1 MITKMKK
8 LALLVYHKEYTAFLE
23 KLREVGVVHIEQR
36 GSGSIENP
44 EMEQKLALA
53 NRYARVIKRLEACS
67 PADLK
72 PAGNPSG
79 AAAIVEQVETL
90 LADIEQHK
98 TLQQVLDKDIA
109 TLQPWGD
116 FEYAKV
122 EKLREAGY
130 ELKFFVTSSKS
141 YQTGWESDYNA
152 MLVAE
157 RQSRKY
163 FVTLT
168 PQGMAIDIDA
178 EVAKLP
184 TASLASL
191 EAEYAAV
198 NARIEEF
205 EKQLAQ
211 LAQEGLNTIKA
222 AQEKQRRNIEF
233 TKVMLGGEKVS
244 GDKLVLLEGWV
255 PLESVEPLRTMLDG
269 SGAFYELRAP
279 RRGDNVPVKL
289 KNNAFARMY
298 EVLTKM
304 YGMPSRTDFDPTPIL
319 APFFSLFF
327 AFCVGDAGYGLVLI
341 LLALFLKK
349 KGSKS
354 IAGLMN
360 LVMTLGVFTV
370 VIGTVLGTFFGMSIP
385 GLIAHFQG
393 MNLGPNDYNP
403 YSEYFIT
410 GTMELFGSE
419 YQKQMVL
426 ALGIGVVHISIAM
439 TIKAINSTVF
449 FGFKE
454 SLSAWGWWLAVV
466 GGVVLGALAF
476 FSAIPADVLKWALIA
491 VGILSAL
498 GIYVLNNLRRNVLS
512 NIGAGLW
519 DTYNMASGLLGDVLS
534 YIRLFAL
541 CLAGG
546 ELGKTFNNLAYGI
559 VEDADGTAAVFCW
572 IGFVLIVVFGHVLNI
587 AMSCLSAYVHPLR
600 LTFVEYFKNAGYDGK
615 GEEYKP
621 FKNEE

>member
-23 KLREVGVVHIEQR
+23 KLREVGVVHIQQR
-36 GSGSIENP
+36 ESGCVENP
-44 EMEQKLALA
+44 EMEQKLSVA
-53 NRYARVIKRLEACS
+53 NRYARALKRLELCS
-67 PADLK
+67 PAELK

-98 TLQQVLDKDIA
+98 TLQQVLDKDMA
-109 TLQPWGD
+109 ALQPWGD
-116 FEYAKV
+116 FDHSNV

-130 ELKFFVTSSKS
+130 ELRFFVTSSKS
-141 YQTGWESDYNA
+141 YQAEWESEYNA

-168 PQGMAIDIDA
+168 PHGTTVDIDA

-184 TASLASL
+184 TASLAAL
-191 EAEYAAV
+191 EAEFASV

-211 LAQEGLNTIKA
+211 LAQDGLNTIKA
-222 AQEKQRRNIEF
+222 AQEQQRRDIEF

-255 PLESVEPLRTMLDG
+255 PEESVEPLKAMLDG
-269 SGAFYELRAP
+269 CGVFYELRAA
-279 RRGDNVPVKL
+279 RRGDKIPVKL
-289 KNNAFARMY
+289 KNNAFTRMY

-304 YGMPSRTDFDPTPIL
+304 YGMPSGTDFDPTPVV

-327 AFCVGDAGYGLVLI
+327 AFCMGDAGYGLLMI
-341 LLALFLKK
+341 LLGFIVKK
-349 KGSKS
+349 KISKKFS
-354 IAGLMN
+354 GMIN
-360 LVMTLGVFTV
+360 LVITLGIFT
-370 VIGTVLGTFFGMSIP
+370 TVLGALLGTFFGMSLLNTSVIKDFV
-385 GLIAHFQG
+385 IAG
-393 MNLGPNDYNP
+393 DVTIM
-403 YSEYFIT
+403 
-410 GTMELFGSE
+410 GST
-419 YQKQMVL
+419 YDKQMLL
-426 ALGIGVVHISIAM
+426 ALGIGVLHISIAM
-439 TIKAINSTVF
+439 TVKAINSTVF
-449 FGFKE
+449 YGFKE
-454 SLSAWGWWLAVV
+454 SLSAWGWWLVVV
-466 GGVVLGALAF
+466 GSVLVGTMTF
-476 FSAIPADVLKWALIA
+476 MSVIPADISKWVFIA
-491 VGILSAL
+491 VGGLGAL
-498 GIYVLNNLRRNVLS
+498 GIYILNNLRRNILM

-519 DTYNMASGLLGDVLS
+519 DTYNMASGLLGDILS

-541 CLAGG
+541 GLAGG
-546 ELGKTFNNLAYGI
+546 MLGQTFNDLAMM
-559 VEDADGTAAVFCW
+559 VVDGREGVGAVLGWVGFGLIII
-572 IGFVLIVVFGHVLNI
+572 IGHTLNI
-587 AMSCLSAYVHPLR
+587 AMSCLSAFVHPLR

>member
-23 KLREVGVVHIEQR
+23 KLREVGVVHIQQR
-36 GSGSIENP
+36 ESGCVENP
-44 EMEQKLALA
+44 EMEQKLSVA
-53 NRYARVIKRLEACS
+53 NRYARVAKRLELCS
-67 PADLK
+67 PAELK

-98 TLQQVLDKDIA
+98 TLQQVLDKDMA
-109 TLQPWGD
+109 ALQPWGD
-116 FEYAKV
+116 FDHSNV

-130 ELKFFVTSSKS
+130 ELRFFVTSSKS
-141 YQTGWESDYNA
+141 YQAEWESEYNA

-168 PQGMAIDIDA
+168 PHGTTVDIDA

-184 TASLASL
+184 TASLAAL
-191 EAEYAAV
+191 EAEFASV

-211 LAQEGLNTIKA
+211 LAQDGLNTIKA
-222 AQEKQRRNIEF
+222 AQEQQRRDIEF

-255 PLESVEPLRTMLDG
+255 PEESVEPLKAMLDG
-269 SGAFYELRAP
+269 CGVFYELRAA
-279 RRGDNVPVKL
+279 RRGDKIPVKL
-289 KNNAFARMY
+289 KNNAFTRMY

-304 YGMPSRTDFDPTPIL
+304 YGMPSGTDFDPTPVV

-327 AFCVGDAGYGLVLI
+327 AFCMGDAGYGLLMI
-341 LLALFLKK
+341 LLGFIVKK
-349 KGSKS
+349 KISKKFS
-354 IAGLMN
+354 GMIN
-360 LVMTLGVFTV
+360 LVITLGIFT
-370 VIGTVLGTFFGMSIP
+370 TVLGALLGTFFGMSLLNTSVIKDFV
-385 GLIAHFQG
+385 IAG
-393 MNLGPNDYNP
+393 DVTIM
-403 YSEYFIT
+403 
-410 GTMELFGSE
+410 GST
-419 YQKQMVL
+419 YDKQMLL
-426 ALGIGVVHISIAM
+426 ALGIGVLHISIAM
-439 TIKAINSTVF
+439 TVKAINSTVF
-449 FGFKE
+449 YGFKE
-454 SLSAWGWWLAVV
+454 SLSAWGWWLVVV
-466 GGVVLGALAF
+466 GSVLVGTMTF
-476 FSAIPADVLKWALIA
+476 MSVIPADISKWVFIA
-491 VGILSAL
+491 VGGLGAL
-498 GIYVLNNLRRNVLS
+498 GIYILNNLRRNILM

-519 DTYNMASGLLGDVLS
+519 DTYNMASGLLGDILS

-541 CLAGG
+541 GLAGG
-546 ELGKTFNNLAYGI
+546 MLGQTFNDLAMM
-559 VEDADGTAAVFCW
+559 VVDGREGVGAVLGWVGFGLIII
-572 IGFVLIVVFGHVLNI
+572 IGHTLNI
-587 AMSCLSAYVHPLR
+587 AMSCLSAFVHPLR